1 MTRDKFIR
9 KWLANPQKQYNE
21 QCRDEM
27 RDDLDLLIKGA
38 IGKLEQKQLITEIMS
53 EDAKDGLYKKQTAV
67 EWFAEQIIRKHPIIT
82 QYLPNYNFDK
92 ELIEQAKEMEKQQ
105 KNNLPIFIHQ
115 GIENTWVYI
124 EDGIVHIKPNPK
136 ANEQQ

>member
-27 RDDLDLLIKGA
+27 RDDLDLLIQGA

-53 EDAKDGLYKKQTAV
+53 EDAKDGLYKKQTSV
-67 EWFAEQIIRKHPIIT
+67 EWLSKQLWKTP
-82 QYLPNYNFDK
+82 QYETEWQK
-92 ELIEQAKEMEKQQ
+92 VIEQAKEIHRVEIIESYASGSNDRL
-105 KNNLPIFIHQ
+105 KNRI
-115 GIENTWVYI
+115 NTNYYN
-124 EDGIVHIKPNPK
+124 ETFGGN
-136 ANEQQ
+136 NEQH